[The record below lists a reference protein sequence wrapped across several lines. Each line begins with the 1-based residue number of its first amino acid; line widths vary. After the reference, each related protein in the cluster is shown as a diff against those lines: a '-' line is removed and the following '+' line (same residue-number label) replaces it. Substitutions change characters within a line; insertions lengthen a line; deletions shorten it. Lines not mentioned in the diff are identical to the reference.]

1 MRLAIIHYIDEYEKQ
16 PDSKLKRIWRY
27 QTENYK
33 EFLTIK
39 YNLQDSIIQTYTKV
53 KQI

>member
-16 PDSKLKRIWRY
+16 PNGKLKRIWRY
-27 QTENYK
+27 KTEDENEY
-33 EFLTIK
+33 LTIK
-39 YNLQDSIIQTYTKV
+39 YNLQDRIIQTYTKV